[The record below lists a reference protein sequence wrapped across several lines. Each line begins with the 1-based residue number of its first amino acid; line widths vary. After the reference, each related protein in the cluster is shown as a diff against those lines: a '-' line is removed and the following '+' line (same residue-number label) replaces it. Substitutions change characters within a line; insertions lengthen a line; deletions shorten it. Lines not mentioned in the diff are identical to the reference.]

1 MVGADSF
8 VHTTT
13 LRQILQP
20 IPPPIQSASQTL
32 FQELQRLGRKVTVSA
47 EFKNA
52 RRHSLH
58 LLPNTS

>member
-1 MVGADSF
+1 MVGADIF
-8 VHTTT
+8 AHTTT

-20 IPPPIQSASQTL
+20 TQPPIQIASHT
-32 FQELQRLGRKVTVSA
+32 FSQELQGLGRNVAVSP

>member
-1 MVGADSF
+1 MVGADIF
-8 VHTTT
+8 DHTTT
-13 LRQILQP
+13 LRQILRP
-20 IPPPIQSASQTL
+20 IPPPIQSASHTL
-32 FQELQRLGRKVTVSA
+32 SQELQRLGREVAVSA